1 MNGVYKTVKVLDC
14 QRTGAAMRRERE
26 KAGIG
31 LREMARRMEMDYSL
45 LSKMERGIVQF
56 SVHWVS
62 RFNTAMI
69 NAGWSRF
76 QEAVK

>member
-14 QRTGAAMRRERE
+14 QKTGAAMRRERE

-45 LSKMERGIVQF
+45 LSKMERGVVQF
-56 SVHWVS
+56 SVHWVD
-62 RFNTAMI
+62 RFNTRLPRP
-69 NAGWSRF
+69 WL
-76 QEAVK
+76 EAKK